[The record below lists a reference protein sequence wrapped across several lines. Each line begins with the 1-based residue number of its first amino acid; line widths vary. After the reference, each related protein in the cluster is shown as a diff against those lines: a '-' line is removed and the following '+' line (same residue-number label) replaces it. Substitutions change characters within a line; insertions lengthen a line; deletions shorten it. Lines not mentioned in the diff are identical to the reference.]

1 MINRKLSYRRLTVAL
16 VLLLGLASSLHARFG
31 IAPADRAA
39 AAARDVVLA
48 SCTGQVVNQPP
59 GKGQL
64 VYTTS
69 SFQVVK
75 NLKEGGLPASFS
87 LRVVGGQV
95 GKLKVTVADAPV
107 FQAGR
112 HYVLFLKPAGP
123 DGKGLLVCGAASG
136 ALPARQ
142 NASGQWEV
150 LLPGGPARTDSAAR
164 LQAAGTAAAGWVGLE
179 AFQASLAKGGVK

>member
-1 MINRKLSYRRLTVAL
+1 MINHTVPYRRLTVAL
-16 VLLLGLASSLHARFG
+16 VFLLGLASAVHARFG
-31 IAPADRAA
+31 AVSTDRAA

-69 SFQVVK
+69 SFQVVES
-75 NLKEGGLPASFS
+75 LKAGGLPASFS

-107 FQAGR
+107 FQPGR

-123 DGKGLLVCGAASG
+123 DGSTLLVSGAAAG
-136 ALPARQ
+136 VLPARK
-142 NASGQWEV
+142 NAAGRWEV
-150 LLPGGPARTDSAAR
+150 MLPGGNARTDSAAR
-164 LQAAGTAAAGWVGLE
+164 GSAAGTAAAGWVGLDV
-179 AFQASLAKGGVK
+179 FQAGLTKGGVQ

>member
-1 MINRKLSYRRLTVAL
+1 MINHEAPYRRLTVAL
-16 VLLLGLASSLHARFG
+16 VFLLGLASAVQARFG
-31 IAPADRAA
+31 TGSTDRA

-69 SFQVVK
+69 SFQVVES
-75 NLKEGGLPASFS
+75 LKAGGLPASFS

-107 FQAGR
+107 FRPGC

-123 DGKGLLVCGAASG
+123 DGSGLLVSGAAAG
-136 ALPARQ
+136 VLPARK
-142 NASGQWEV
+142 NAAGRWEV
-150 LLPGGPARTDSAAR
+150 LLPGGNARTEFAAR
-164 LQAAGTAAAGWVGLE
+164 GQAAGTVAAGWVGLD
-179 AFQASLAKGGVK
+179 AFQAGLSAKGGVK